1 MSNKSNSFMSFL
13 VGAATGVVLGV
24 LFAPDKGSNTRDR
37 LSYKL
42 DKYKVMLE
50 ELIEDIISDEE
61 SAVNMAKS
69 KGDKVVNEAKEK
81 AEQLLADV
89 DSLIG
94 HIKKEENEN

>member
-1 MSNKSNSFMSFL
+1 MSFL